1 LNKSI
6 AQRRISKQEA
16 MCELAK
22 LPMVI
27 CSETIETVS
36 LSGYTKITDGSS
48 NQYKTFLSRYKNK
61 TELLDHSLHE
71 YFHKIKNNTAGQKRE
86 IVPHYVGGSG
96 QPKYPVTENYARIEL
111 LKHRP
116 WKTTLSQPT
125 TENVLQQFKTF
136 LNDPKCPR
144 IVKLS
149 YERAKVKFQQQ
160 KKGMKEVIAID
171 QEFSRPLSGITDQE
185 TIDVLNTSNN
195 IAATTDEFQ
204 NCEDRGLDIGQNCNW
219 SKRRYNVGFI
229 SFCFVFF
236 TFYLNTIS
244 PFFPNFFLKKDTK

>member
-1 LNKSI
+1 LVQRCLNKSI

-116 WKTTLSQPT
+116 WKTTLPQPT
-125 TENVLQQFKTF
+125 TENKIQQFKTF
-136 LNDPKCPR
+136 LNDPNCPR
-144 IVKLS
+144 TVKLS

-160 KKGMKEVIAID
+160 KRGMKEVIATD
-171 QEFSRPLSGITDQE
+171 QEFSRPLSGITDQD
-185 TIDVLNTSNN
+185 TIDVLNALNN

-204 NCEDRGLDIGQNCNW
+204 NCEDRGLDIGQNYNW
-219 SKRRYNVGFI
+219 SKRWFNVSFFFI
-229 SFCFVFF
+229 D
-236 TFYLNTIS
+236 
-244 PFFPNFFLKKDTK
+244 FFLLFS